1 MILRLWSK
9 VTRSAEIIAA
19 IILAAIFITFLL
31 QIFTRYAPRIAW
43 LAPVEPIQHWM
54 QSLVPIGWTV
64 NLISLLWVWLIFFS
78 CSFFVRE
85 KDHVVFDVLVDVL
98 PKTWRR
104 IMASVTSLF
113 LVGIMLYAFQPT
125 YDAIFGSRLMDLKKI
140 QTLAL
145 PISGDK
151 IPIKWLFAPIILFM
165 LATILRY
172 AVRLFWLLTCSAPNA
187 DKTWPVSLSHP
198 RMANNKMPDS
208 KGLGSN
214 ES

>member
-125 YDAIFGSRLMDLKKI
+125 YD
-140 QTLAL
+140 
-145 PISGDK
+145 
-151 IPIKWLFAPIILFM
+151 
-165 LATILRY
+165 
-172 AVRLFWLLTCSAPNA
+172 
-187 DKTWPVSLSHP
+187 
-198 RMANNKMPDS
+198 
-208 KGLGSN
+208 
-214 ES
+214 